1 VDVDLKRLVTR
12 HRHVAPMLSA
22 LLAATDARLVITDA
36 EGTVILHREGSA
48 AAAASAA
55 SGQPA
60 QRFPVAVENRTV
72 GWVEGPRVAAAV
84 ASVMSYAASREQDKR
99 SLAQEAL
106 DRYRELNLIYDLAE
120 SIGATLEVAAVAR
133 VAGHEAGRLPSGGA
147 GFILLRDRDG
157 SGDGLV
163 AAGETQPPVAA
174 PRAGDGII
182 GSVLD
187 GEAEIVNDVA
197 GDARASSAE
206 RAAIGSL
213 VVAPLKVRGRRI
225 GVIGA
230 ASAEPIEY
238 RAADLKVITAIAA
251 LAAPTLDQAAA
262 HEAALRAAGR
272 A

>member
-1 VDVDLKRLVTR
+1 MEHDLKRLITR

-36 EGTVILHREGSA
+36 EGTVILHREGWAAGA
-48 AAAASAA
+48 AAAAT
-55 SGQPA
+55 GQPA
-60 QRFPVAVENRTV
+60 QRFPVSVENRTV

-84 ASVMSYAASREQDKR
+84 ASVLSYAASREQDKR
-99 SLAQEAL
+99 ALAQEAL

-120 SIGATLEVAAVAR
+120 QIGATLEVEAVAR
-133 VAGHEAGRLPSGGA
+133 VAGHEASRLPTGGG
-147 GFILLRDRDG
+147 GFILLRDGDG
-157 SGDGLV
+157 SSLR
-163 AAGETQPPVAA
+163 AAGETSPPVAD
-174 PRAGDGII
+174 PRSGDGII
-182 GSVLD
+182 GAVLE
-187 GEAEIVNDVA
+187 GEPEIVNDVA

-230 ASAEPIEY
+230 ASPEPVEY
-238 RAADLKVITAIAA
+238 RAADLKVLTAIAA